1 MLHIEKGYIVNST
14 IDVEIEIN
22 ILIEIRR
29 LIRATEKYAAKL
41 ADRHGITVAQL
52 VVIQEI
58 DSNSKIDEKKLGN
71 SLGLRKRT
79 IQEILDRLERL
90 DIVERVPSRKEP
102 EKVMISLTEQGKDIL
117 DKDPPLLQD
126 TLIEE
131 LEEIDDWQKSM
142 LLASFQRINNLLEA
156 EKLDAAPIL
165 TSGDLTQAEPVTG
178 GNVKQVLRPEKEKVE
193 LIKIKTLDELN
204 KKISIDDLAKFVK
217 KHMKPFHDPPEYT
230 KKGIRD
236 ALTGVPDDG
245 GFVLLA
251 YLDHELVGTLVMLS
265 TGMDNYIPPYCLLFI
280 GVNGDFR
287 GLGIGQQIM
296 DYTLEEVGD
305 NVYLHVDYDNPAKHL
320 YERMG
325 FLNSYAEMRYYKKRI
340 VD

>member
-1 MLHIEKGYIVNST
+1 MNST
-14 IDVEIEIN
+14 IDVEIETS

-29 LIRATEKYAAKL
+29 LIRATEKYATKL

-58 DSNSKIDEKKLGN
+58 DSVIKIDEKELGS

-90 DIVERVPSRKEP
+90 DIVERVPGRKEP
-102 EKVMISLTEQGKDIL
+102 AKVLISLTEKGKGIL

-165 TSGDLTQAEPVTG
+165 TAGKITQPEPLTNG
-178 GNVKQVLRPEKEKVE
+178 KIKQILRPEKEKAR
-193 LIKIKTLDELN
+193 LIKVETLEQLKEN
-204 KKISIDDLAKFVK
+204 IEVDDLANFVK

-245 GFVLLA
+245 GFVILA

-280 GVNGDFR
+280 GVNGDYR

-296 DYTLEEVGD
+296 DYALEEAGD